1 MKKTLIPIAA
11 LGAVAGFALRR
22 LQLSK
27 SYDAAGLIARGD
39 KLSLALYLICA
50 LFGAALLVL
59 CLRQQPGVQSPAGKS
74 RLRGLLVILAG
85 LALLGSY
92 LPPSL
97 EGGMKMAVP
106 VLAFA
111 ASCAMVIEGLY
122 HMNGA
127 IGSLLG
133 GCILPVYLAASLI
146 GNYRTWSHDPIVA
159 DFCFPLLF
167 LVAAMLASYHL
178 AAFRVG
184 RGKRRTAAFLAAF
197 ALVCAGAVLADGGWR
212 SILRTV
218 AVSVYLI
225 AELWPYLAKP
235 DPLPEPEK
243 TEAPAEETAEAAEEA
258 APAEEAAEPIEEA
271 APAEEAAEPIEAAAP
286 AEEAAEPI
294 EEAAPAEEA
303 AEPIEEAAPMEEA
316 AEPTE
321 AAAPAEETAEPIEE
335 AAPAEET
342 VEPIEEAAPELPEE

>member
-1 MKKTLIPIAA
+1 M
-11 LGAVAGFALRR
+11 
-22 LQLSK
+22 
-27 SYDAAGLIARGD
+27 
-39 KLSLALYLICA
+39 
-50 LFGAALLVL
+50 
-59 CLRQQPGVQSPAGKS
+59 
-74 RLRGLLVILAG
+74 
-85 LALLGSY
+85 
-92 LPPSL
+92 
-97 EGGMKMAVP
+97 
-106 VLAFA
+106 
-111 ASCAMVIEGLY
+111 
-122 HMNGA
+122 
-127 IGSLLG
+127 
-133 GCILPVYLAASLI
+133 YLAASLI

-258 APAEEAAEPIEEA
+258 APAEEAAEPTEAAAPVEEA
-271 APAEEAAEPIEAAAP
+271 TEEAAEPIEAAAP
-286 AEEAAEPI
+286 AEEAAE
-294 EEAAPAEEA
+294 AV
-303 AEPIEEAAPMEEA
+303 
-316 AEPTE
+316 E